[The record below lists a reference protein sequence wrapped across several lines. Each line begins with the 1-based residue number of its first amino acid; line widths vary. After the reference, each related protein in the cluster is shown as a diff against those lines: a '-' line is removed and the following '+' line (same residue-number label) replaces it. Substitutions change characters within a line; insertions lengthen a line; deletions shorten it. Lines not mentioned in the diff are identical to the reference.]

1 MEEKKKEKNKYK
13 VNKLFLCI
21 ILNSFNLFYLLII

>member
-13 VNKLFLCI
+13 VNKLFLYI